1 MSEAAKTK
9 AAALV
14 AEGKFGE
21 AIEIL
26 KDVIKTDKNDL
37 AAALKLA
44 EAYVR
49 NKQPQHAVRFYDV
62 AAKRY
67 AARGDFAKAIAV
79 SKVLLKLDPSKK
91 EFEARLADWYAAEKG
106 AGAVE
111 APAAAADETVE
122 GEVVVLDEAPET
134 DDEITL
140 LEELSEDDV
149 VEASID
155 GPAGEQYLARLPK
168 VPIFSDL
175 DAKAFRRLIGM
186 MEVRLYE
193 QGEAVIVEG
202 EPGDAFYVITSGEA
216 RVVKQAAG
224 GGVVPLATLGVNSF
238 FGEFAY
244 LSRTPRTATVLA
256 SGDLE
261 LLEISRA
268 NLDQLVKEFPSV
280 RTGLEKFFR
289 ERALQTV
296 MTVSPLFRKLNDD
309 QKAFISARLQYREA
323 RPNQVVIHEGTPGEG
338 FYIIAFGQVEVAL
351 RNSFGGEEKLAD
363 LGFGNFFGEI
373 SLLNQT
379 PTTARVTATQP
390 SAFFVLD
397 PNGFDEVVTRMSP
410 VRTTL
415 ESTAEDRNK
424 KNKTLLSYL
433 EALGEEGIV

>member
-1 MSEAAKTK
+1 MSEAAKSK

-26 KDVIKTDKNDL
+26 KDVLKTDKNDL

-91 EFEARLADWYAAEKG
+91 EIEARLADWYAAEKG
-106 AGAVE
+106 APVE

-134 DDEITL
+134 EDEITL

-155 GPAGEQYLARLPK
+155 GPAGEQYLSRLPK
-168 VPIFSDL
+168 VPIFSEL
-175 DAKAFRRLIGM
+175 DAKAFRRLIGL

-261 LLEISRA
+261 LLEISRE

-280 RTGLEKFFR
+280 RTSLEKFFR

-309 QKAFISARLQYREA
+309 QKAFITARLQYREA
-323 RPNQVVIHEGTPGEG
+323 RPNQVIIRENTEGEG
-338 FYIIAFGQVEVAL
+338 FYIVAFGQVEVTL

-397 PNGFDEVVTRMSP
+397 PAAFDEVVTRMSP

-415 ESTAEDRNK
+415 ESTAEDRAQ

>member
-1 MSEAAKTK
+1 MSDAAKSK
-9 AAALV
+9 AATLV

-26 KDVIKTDKNDL
+26 KEVLKTDKNDL
-37 AAALKLA
+37 AACLKLA

-49 NKQPQHAVRFYDV
+49 NRQPQHAVRFYDV

-79 SKVLLKLDPSKK
+79 SKVLLKLDPTKK
-91 EFEARLADWYAAEKG
+91 DVEARLADWYAAEKG
-106 AGAVE
+106 APVE
-111 APAAAADETVE
+111 AAPAEAESEVE
-122 GEVVVLDEAPET
+122 VIVLDEAPET

-140 LEELSEDDV
+140 LEVLAEDDV

-155 GPAGEQYLARLPK
+155 GPAGEQYLASLPK

-202 EPGDAFYVITSGEA
+202 EPGDAFYIITSGQA

-224 GGVVPLATLGVNSF
+224 GGVVPLATLAENSF

-261 LLEISRA
+261 LLEISREH
-268 NLDQLVKEFPSV
+268 LDQLVKEFPSV
-280 RTGLEKFFR
+280 RTSLEKFFR

-296 MTVSPLFRKLNDD
+296 MTVSPLFRKLNPD
-309 QKAFISARLQYREA
+309 QGAFVAQRLQYREA
-323 RPNQVVIHEGTPGEG
+323 RPGQVVVRENAPGEA
-338 FYIIAFGQVEVAL
+338 FYVIAFGQVEVIL

-363 LGFGNFFGEI
+363 LGFGNFFGEM
-373 SLLNQT
+373 SLLNHT
-379 PTTARVTATQP
+379 PTSARVTATQP
-390 SAFFVLD
+390 SAFFVLE
-397 PNGFDEVVTRMSP
+397 PKAFDEVVTRMSP
-410 VRTTL
+410 VRTLL
-415 ESTAEDRNK
+415 ETTASQRQQ
-424 KNKTLLSYL
+424 KNQTLLSYL